1 MSAPDERPI
10 QLRVANKKAYV
21 WDVEGA
27 LQSFGSLAVCSCS
40 IQGRRRTD
48 TLRISAVRRT
58 GRDTASSISTE
69 RIPWDTISS
78 PS

>member
-21 WDVEGA
+21 WDVE
-27 LQSFGSLAVCSCS
+27 
-40 IQGRRRTD
+40 GRRRTD